1 VSERPVRKHINEC
14 VSTHEFLKRALM
26 FHAEYRLSFLGDH
39 FKRADTN
46 CECEQGYSPKDA
58 THKCLR
64 SCVTSGSSIL
74 LPISL
79 FASKIVFF
87 GLEVKACFALS
98 PTL

>member
-1 VSERPVRKHINEC
+1 
-14 VSTHEFLKRALM
+14 M
-26 FHAEYRLSFLGDH
+26 FYAEYRLSFLGDH
-39 FKRADTN
+39 LKRAVQTVS
-46 CECEQGYSPKDA
+46 ESKGKIPKDV

-79 FASKIVFF
+79 FASKMVFF
-87 GLEVKACFALS
+87 GLEAKACFALS